1 MEILTVL
8 KEKYPSMT
16 KKQKQIADYMM
27 AHPEQMTFI
36 TLKELSKAV
45 DATEV
50 TILKACSDFGYE
62 NFNEVKYEFRKYVSM
77 QEQFEIHKENE
88 YTSTAIPKYE
98 LEEREALLDA
108 IRKEEKE
115 CVSHALSNLDLRR
128 VIEAARIIMQG
139 KRIVF
144 CGRGFSVLMCK
155 ALQIWI
161 STSGLPGI
169 VMDTEL
175 NDEIHAL
182 LPLITEETVV
192 VAFSFPDYYFMT
204 TKIAEFS
211 KKSGAKVIGI
221 TNVEESPIAEYSD
234 VLLLAPSS
242 TRLFMNN
249 LSSPMAV
256 INLLASA
263 VEIEVS
269 ASDRQMSAD
278 QSFTELFRQ

>member
-1 MEILTVL
+1 
-8 KEKYPSMT
+8 
-16 KKQKQIADYMM
+16 
-27 AHPEQMTFI
+27 
-36 TLKELSKAV
+36 
-45 DATEV
+45 
-50 TILKACSDFGYE
+50 
-62 NFNEVKYEFRKYVSM
+62 
-77 QEQFEIHKENE
+77 
-88 YTSTAIPKYE
+88 
-98 LEEREALLDA
+98 
-108 IRKEEKE
+108 
-115 CVSHALSNLDLRR
+115 
-128 VIEAARIIMQG
+128 MQG
-139 KRIVF
+139 KRIIF

-175 NDEIHAL
+175 NDEIHSL

-221 TNVEESPIAEYSD
+221 TNVAESLIAKYSD

-269 ASDRQMSAD
+269 ASDRKSPVEKDFA
-278 QSFTELFRQ
+278 ELFRQ

>member
-1 MEILTVL
+1 
-8 KEKYPSMT
+8 
-16 KKQKQIADYMM
+16 
-27 AHPEQMTFI
+27 
-36 TLKELSKAV
+36 
-45 DATEV
+45 
-50 TILKACSDFGYE
+50 
-62 NFNEVKYEFRKYVSM
+62 
-77 QEQFEIHKENE
+77 
-88 YTSTAIPKYE
+88 
-98 LEEREALLDA
+98 
-108 IRKEEKE
+108 
-115 CVSHALSNLDLRR
+115 
-128 VIEAARIIMQG
+128 
-139 KRIVF
+139 
-144 CGRGFSVLMCK
+144 MCK

-204 TKIAEFS
+204 TKIVEFS

-221 TNVEESPIAEYSD
+221 TNVEESPIAEFSD

-256 INLLASA
+256 LNLLASA

>member
-115 CVSHALSNLDLRR
+115 CVNHALAQLDLQK

-161 STSGLPGI
+161 GTSGLPGI

-221 TNVEESPIAEYSD
+221 TNVEESPIAEFSD

>member
-115 CVSHALSNLDLRR
+115 CVNHALAQLDLQK

-139 KRIVF
+139 KRVVF
-144 CGRGFSVLMCK
+144 CGRGISILMCK

-161 STSGLPGI
+161 GTSGLPGI

-175 NDEIHAL
+175 NDEIHVL

-204 TKIAEFS
+204 TKIVEFS

-221 TNVEESPIAEYSD
+221 TNVEEAPIAEFSD

>member
-108 IRKEEKE
+108 TEKKRRN
-115 CVSHALSNLDLRR
+115 VS
-128 VIEAARIIMQG
+128 IMRWRSWIC
-139 KRIVF
+139 KR
-144 CGRGFSVLMCK
+144 
-155 ALQIWI
+155 
-161 STSGLPGI
+161 
-169 VMDTEL
+169 
-175 NDEIHAL
+175 
-182 LPLITEETVV
+182 
-192 VAFSFPDYYFMT
+192 
-204 TKIAEFS
+204 
-211 KKSGAKVIGI
+211 
-221 TNVEESPIAEYSD
+221 
-234 VLLLAPSS
+234 
-242 TRLFMNN
+242 
-249 LSSPMAV
+249 
-256 INLLASA
+256 
-263 VEIEVS
+263 
-269 ASDRQMSAD
+269 
-278 QSFTELFRQ
+278 

>member
-1 MEILTVL
+1 MDIIETIQSRYVGL
-8 KEKYPSMT
+8 T
-16 KKQKQIADYMM
+16 KKQKQIADYMVNHIDKM
-27 AHPEQMTFI
+27 SFI
-36 TLKELSKAV
+36 TLKEMSA
-45 DATEV
+45 ATAITET
-50 TILKACSDFGYE
+50 TILNACSAMGFSS
-62 NFNEVKYEFRKYVSM
+62 FNEVKYEFRKYVSM

-115 CVSHALSNLDLRR
+115 CVNHALAQLDLQK

-204 TKIAEFS
+204 TKIVEFS

-221 TNVEESPIAEYSD
+221 TNVEESPIAEFSD

-256 INLLASA
+256 LNLLASA